1 MPSVALIVS
10 WLAYAFIFIGY
21 YRLQK
26 KQRDGWPWTALG
38 SLCLIIFGLS
48 TPDALGIA
56 VGNTAFVIVS
66 IFGYFNWKAS
76 T

>member
-1 MPSVALIVS
+1 MSNIPLIVS
-10 WLAYAFIFIGY
+10 WLAYVFIFMGY

-26 KQRDGWPWTALG
+26 KRRDGWTWTALG

-56 VGNTAFVIVS
+56 AGNTVFVVVAIA
-66 IFGYFNWKAS
+66 GYIKWE
-76 T
+76 TMT